1 METETYSESSDY
13 TSYSDDF
20 ESDAESTERT
30 QSLFEVLAESLENNY
45 QLNTQTHPVAGQFK
59 EKLLLA
65 KLKNS
70 KHHLHQNLSET
81 YLEHKQIYSEPSKF
95 EVQSD
100 KLKLDFSQFLNSLH
114 KKAKIESNYIER
126 CQKLKTQKVISKVRN
141 WVLRTIAL
149 LLKERKHAEI
159 MLQNIKE
166 MNNIKS
172 KELLDELYW
181 EKFISIIKAI
191 SKRKAVTS
199 FPTAE
204 LKQDIKTLLEKTLSC
219 NVFVK
224 NVVAVEDF
232 DFKSAL
238 GNRRGFVN
246 FSDRKIEVSKEVSE
260 DSQKAQVLESFL
272 KLSNRTTQSLPNT
285 SLRSNINEEE
295 YLSRICKFY
304 LVIETT
310 RVCEY
315 HPVSNFVYLS
325 LEKRPLLEPEID
337 TLSEESQIDPQ
348 LVPTQVLSFKIRGIK
363 LKITVKNQKF
373 KLRAAKVKH
382 LLQTPEA
389 SNQILSSGIKH
400 LYLLDTTTFYT
411 SKSPKY
417 ILRSLNSND
426 NLETEKLEL
435 IKAYTLQSPTL
446 QLLPSCFPDK
456 LFPRMNYLY
465 LLVKDQV
472 YLSSTTFTKNYFVQF
487 RPPTTKLASKPL
499 NICKVEYCFAPV
511 VTEPLLLPRK
521 TKKLNPVTRRRSPI
535 ERTESLCMTHK
546 LIKVKSKT
554 NLGEFWKAC
563 QAGMNWQSEINEAS
577 RFGMLLSG
585 TAKLLLK
592 DFFSKV
598 LESPLKLP
606 ETSENP
612 EHFKLYRLSLL
623 QKEEELKVT
632 YKQKL
637 KLVEEACTNEV
648 RRIAFVGIPQGFYKS
663 VSASIKQA
671 YQLDPENK
679 FYKLKSIREK
689 LEASFSCRTN
699 YTQDQTTL
707 PCSQVSSRPS
717 SVPKFAYDKLKLSEA
732 NRRRNPDVLHKKLYS
747 SPYND
752 LPPKRPLKKKV
763 NRTTKQFAENFS
775 EANNSVRFFL

>member
-1 METETYSESSDY
+1 
-13 TSYSDDF
+13 
-20 ESDAESTERT
+20 
-30 QSLFEVLAESLENNY
+30 V
-45 QLNTQTHPVAGQFK
+45 
-59 EKLLLA
+59 
-65 KLKNS
+65 
-70 KHHLHQNLSET
+70 HL
-81 YLEHKQIYSEPSKF
+81 
-95 EVQSD
+95 
-100 KLKLDFSQFLNSLH
+100 
-114 KKAKIESNYIER
+114 
-126 CQKLKTQKVISKVRN
+126 
-141 WVLRTIAL
+141 
-149 LLKERKHAEI
+149 
-159 MLQNIKE
+159 
-166 MNNIKS
+166 
-172 KELLDELYW
+172 
-181 EKFISIIKAI
+181 
-191 SKRKAVTS
+191 
-199 FPTAE
+199 
-204 LKQDIKTLLEKTLSC
+204 
-219 NVFVK
+219 
-224 NVVAVEDF
+224 
-232 DFKSAL
+232 
-238 GNRRGFVN
+238 GRGFVN
-246 FSDRKIEVSKEVSE
+246 FSDRKVEVSKEVSQ

-272 KLSNRTTQSLPNT
+272 KLSNRSTQSSPNT
-285 SLRSNINEEE
+285 SLRSNIKEEE
-295 YLSRICKFY
+295 YLSRIF
-304 LVIETT
+304 IETT

-315 HPVSNFVYLS
+315 QPVSNFVYLS

-337 TLSEESQIDPQ
+337 TLSEEAQIDPQ

-363 LKITVKNQKF
+363 LKVTVKNQKF

-389 SNQILSSGIKH
+389 SNQLLSSAIKH

-417 ILRSLNSND
+417 ILRSLNKV
-426 NLETEKLEL
+426 EKLEL
-435 IKAYTLQSPTL
+435 IKAYTLQNPTL
-446 QLLPSCFPDK
+446 QVLPSCFPDTLSPQMK
-456 LFPRMNYLY
+456 YLY
-465 LLVKDQV
+465 LVLKDQV
-472 YLSSTTFTKNYFVQF
+472 YLSSATFTKNYFVQF
-487 RPPTTKLASKPL
+487 RPPSTKLASKPL

-511 VTEPLLLPRK
+511 VTEPALLLPRK

-546 LIKVKSKT
+546 LMKVKSKT

-598 LESPLKLP
+598 VESPLKLP

-612 EHFKLYRLSLL
+612 EYFKLHRLSLL
-623 QKEEELKVT
+623 QKEEELK
-632 YKQKL
+632 KL
-637 KLVEEACTNEV
+637 KLVEEACTNEI
-648 RRIAFVGIPQGFYKS
+648 RRITFVGIPQGFYKS

-689 LEASFSCRTN
+689 LEASFSFRTN